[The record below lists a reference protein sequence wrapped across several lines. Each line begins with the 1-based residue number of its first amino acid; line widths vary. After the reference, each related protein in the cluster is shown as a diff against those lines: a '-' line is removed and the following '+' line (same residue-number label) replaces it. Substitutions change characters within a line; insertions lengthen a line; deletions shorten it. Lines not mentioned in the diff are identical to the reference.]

1 MQTACTG
8 PACITA
14 RDLMP
19 VADQT
24 TFVKLDRNIKDWRW
38 FKNRNVLQ
46 VWIWLLV
53 SVNIK
58 PHDFENETIQPGEV
72 ATSRKTIAAA
82 TGLTERQVRSA
93 IDALKK
99 TGEVSVRIRARY
111 QVITILRWASYQS
124 IMSGKMSGKMS
135 GSSPADVRLE
145 SGSGPQSKNGKNVRR
160 ERKKDIFSAPTVDQ
174 VLAFAKSEQLP
185 MSQKDAEQFVWFNES
200 RGWKGTTDWH
210 ALVRMRAS
218 QLGDGAADP
227 EETEERREI

>member
-1 MQTACTG
+1 MQTDCIEQACT
-8 PACITA
+8 IA

-111 QVITILRWASYQS
+111 QVITILRWSLYQS
-124 IMSGKMSGKMS
+124 IMSGKMSGS
-135 GSSPADVRLE
+135 RPADVRLE
-145 SGSGPQSKNGKNVRR
+145 SGSCPQSKNGKNVRR
-160 ERKKDIFSAPTVDQ
+160 KEKNIFSPPTIDQ

-185 MSQKDAEQFVWFNES
+185 MTQKDAEQFIWFNES

-218 QLGDGAADP
+218 QLDTGDADP